1 MSIRSLRSAVA
12 FLTVIPAA
20 DSTGSPGE
28 RLGRAYFPIVGA
40 LVGLVAGIAF
50 VVISAIAGPLLA
62 GVAAA
67 AAMALLTGG
76 LHLDGLADAADG
88 LLGAGSRERRLEVMR
103 DPRVG
108 SFGAVALVL
117 VVVGDVA
124 ALSSMTAARALVAL
138 VIAGAISRLAILAVV
153 VSGPYLRE
161 PGLGTAAQGGNRIFD
176 LLLGAGLTVAVCL
189 LDPRRAAVAALV
201 VALVAIVTVTLARRR
216 IGGVTGDIYGAV
228 NEVSLLAALVAFA
241 AAA

>member
-40 LVGLVAGIAF
+40 LIGLVAGIGF
-50 VVISAIAGPLLA
+50 VLIAAIAGPLLA
-62 GVAAA
+62 GVGAVAV
-67 AAMALLTGG
+67 MAVLTGG

-88 LLGAGSRERRLEVMR
+88 LFGVGSLERRLEVMR

-117 VVVGDVA
+117 VVLGDVA
-124 ALSSMTAARALVAL
+124 ALSSMGPARALIAL
-138 VIAGAISRLAILAVV
+138 VIAGALSRLAILVVV
-153 VSGPYLRE
+153 VSAPYLRE
-161 PGLGTAAQGGNRIFD
+161 PGLGTAAQGGNRLFD
-176 LLLGAGLTVAVCL
+176 LLLGAALTVAVCL
-189 LDPRRAAVAALV
+189 LDPRRAAVAAV
-201 VALVAIVTVTLARRR
+201 TVALAATLMVAVARRR
-216 IGGVTGDIYGAV
+216 IGGVTGDVYGAV
-228 NEVSLLAALVAFA
+228 NEVGLLAALVVFA